1 MATIHSRDR
10 DHGATGKG
18 CVGEGRRGEGADL
31 DQLLDQRGA
40 KPVARLQ
47 PTTGVMSHIFTTRS
61 VPQVTISPR
70 AMSMDMWE
78 MLCFPSWKVARE
90 VRSSSL
96 MES

>member
-1 MATIHSRDR
+1 MLLCFLVATIHSRDR

-47 PTTGVMSHIFTTRS
+47 PTTGVMSHICKRKNMLEKAALITGPRS
-61 VPQVTISPR
+61 R
-70 AMSMDMWE
+70 AHTKQ
-78 MLCFPSWKVARE
+78 LLTWKRG
-90 VRSSSL
+90 
-96 MES
+96 